1 MNCRTKQ
8 ESLRRFSILLV
19 ILVVTGALQAEGIA
33 KWLPCDERLLVKRI
47 EQGQEVGQEECWMRE
62 IDFQFD
68 GKAYRRLDIGVN
80 GSVLGYAVKEGT
92 RARYF
97 TDRPEFV
104 FHQLGQKG
112 WLKGTAHYYSSGGVG
127 ITVVLPESSANWNG
141 KLYLHV
147 HGAGTCAGEG
157 RSRRRLDPAEP
168 MGDLSRYNEIML
180 KKGYVV
186 VATGPAA
193 TNSAGLD
200 TIPGGT
206 GVCTRVELRDGTILY
221 NLNLT
226 DHGQFHVDLV
236 RLAKN
241 IVRASLDRAPSRTYW
256 YGHSSG
262 TRVGR
267 LINFIP
273 ELNFDEEGKPLIDG
287 FLGDDPAAGLWLPIR
302 FEGNRDVLFANTED
316 KKGFRKQIDIV
327 HHLMADVKSDPM
339 PEEVSRVTLINKRN
353 SARIF
358 RDKGLSNRY
367 RMYELRGV
375 SHSGGDDKA
384 RSLAPDVRIL
394 DLSPFID
401 ALIDLLD
408 AWVEEGK
415 GPPPT
420 KSDWPEL
427 GDKDGDGVNENEAVA
442 FPEVACP
449 LGVFHAYP
457 PSSGDQGK
465 GVTGFAE
472 FDGKEEEPVDGRGVF
487 VDMNRNGYRDQRES
501 VTDAWRRLGLLK
513 PGESFSRE
521 KYVECLRS
529 SVSKLSRE
537 GFISE
542 QAARSYIEQ
551 ARSAEFPSR

>member
-1 MNCRTKQ
+1 MDF
-8 ESLRRFSILLV
+8 LRRHLARVMVLLWILATAV
-19 ILVVTGALQAEGIA
+19 SMTGIVQAQSPGG
-33 KWLPCDERLLVKRI
+33 WLPCNEHLVP
-47 EQGQEVGQEECWMRE
+47 GQEECWMRE

-80 GSVLGYAVKEGT
+80 GSVRGYAVKEGT
-92 RARYF
+92 RAKYF

-104 FHQLGQKG
+104 FHQLGQRG
-112 WLKGTAHYYSSGGVG
+112 WLKGTAHYYASGGVG
-127 ITVVLPESSANWNG
+127 ITVVLPESPTNWNG

-168 MGDLSRYNEIML
+168 LGDLSRYNEIML
-180 KKGYVV
+180 EKGYVV
-186 VATGPAA
+186 AATVPAS

-206 GVCTRVELRDGTILY
+206 GDCTMVKLEDGTPLR

-236 RLAKN
+236 KLAKN
-241 IVRASLDRAPSRTYW
+241 IVRARLGRAPSRTYW

-262 TRVGR
+262 ARVSR
-267 LINFIP
+267 LINFVP
-273 ELNFDEEGKPLIDG
+273 ELNSDEDGKPLIDG
-287 FLGDDPAAGLWLPIR
+287 FLGHEPAAGLWLPVR
-302 FEGNRDVLFANTED
+302 FEGNRDVLFAGSQGAKRFSKTIEL
-316 KKGFRKQIDIV
+316 V
-327 HHLMADVKSDPM
+327 HQLNVGELRDPV
-339 PEEVSRVTLINKRN
+339 PAWASKLIFINKRN
-353 SARIF
+353 SARLF

-367 RMYELRGV
+367 RMYEVRGI

-384 RSLAPDVRIL
+384 SPMATDVQIL
-394 DLSPFID
+394 DLSPFMD
-401 ALIDLLD
+401 ALIDQLD

-415 GPPPT
+415 ELPPT
-420 KSDWPEL
+420 KSDWLEL
-427 GDKDGDGVNENEAVA
+427 GDADSDGVNENEAVA

-449 LGVFHAYP
+449 LGVFYPYP
-457 PSSGDQGK
+457 PSSGNK
-465 GVTGFAE
+465 GRYDTAFAE
-472 FDGKEEEPVDGRGVF
+472 FDGKGVEPVDGRGVF

-501 VTDAWRRLGLLK
+501 VSEAWRRLGLLK

-521 KYVECLRS
+521 KYVECVRTA
-529 SVSKLSRE
+529 VSKLTRQ

-542 QAARSYIEQ
+542 QAALSYIEQ
-551 ARSAEFPSR
+551 ARPAEFPSR